1 MASSTRFEENAGGAA
16 FGNPKLV
23 RQGATAGATQVSSAA
38 NPTGGYIT
46 QTAPNKAP
54 AAPKGSTAD
63 IFTGLAEAL
72 NTYQQKLIKQGKIKV
87 ADEYVIEFTPGM
99 GNAKLK
105 RPGETDKNKVSMQNN
120 NSARSKNPATNSV
133 NTNAR
138 GMQVSAGM
146 QIVQFI
152 DQVMRNSTY
161 ITDQQIVDVDKDGKA
176 TPNGKPTTGQT
187 AWYKIS
193 VQAVQLGYDE
203 LRKDHAYRMTY
214 IVSPYAINTMQ
225 SNFFPNSRFRGSHKS
240 YSYWFTGAN
249 TEILNFEQ
257 EFNNLYRLIISGISN
272 QIQQNTRTD
281 FRDQYRRTPL
291 ATSEQSSQGA
301 DNYIGEPAANAADFL
316 YSPTDQAKIKL
327 RIVGDPSWMQQGEA
341 ATGLS
346 AKTFDFNPFN
356 PDGTINYDSQEV
368 VFDVSWN
375 RPADYNMNTGL
386 MEVNSNNTKNNEPQE
401 NATYTAIKCKNI
413 FSRGRFEQE
422 LEGRLLIE
430 FNTNQQVTA
439 QRPAT
444 NSNIG
449 PNTNANTS
457 VTQARTPLQAKG
469 EALMTDYNTNVL
481 KVPEAIAS
489 PTPANS
495 ILSESTVKEKLTLP
509 LNTSAPP
516 ASSNGTVEQGTTPAP
531 TFADSIAQGQAAQR
545 NRLNQALSGQ
555 IKTNQLGNKES

>member
-1 MASSTRFEENAGGAA
+1 MPGISRLNAVTSQPA
-16 FGNPKLV
+16 
-23 RQGATAGATQVSSAA
+23 AA
-38 NPTGGYIT
+38 NGSRGTGSAQDPVKVNGVNTIT

-72 NTYQQKLIKQGKIKV
+72 NTYQAKLVKQGKIKIK
-87 ADEYVIEFTPGM
+87 DEYVIEFTPGM

-120 NSARSKNPATNSV
+120 NSARSRNPATNSV

-161 ITDQQIVDVDKDGKA
+161 ITDQQIVDIDKDGKA

-240 YSYWFTGAN
+240 YNYWFTGSN

-272 QIQQNTRTD
+272 QVQQNTRTD

-291 ATSEQSSQGA
+291 ATSEQSNQGA
-301 DNYIGEPAANAADFL
+301 DNYVGEPAANAADFL

-327 RIVGDPSWMQQGEA
+327 RIVGDPAWMQQGEA
-341 ATGLS
+341 ATGITS
-346 AKTFDFNPFN
+346 RTFDFNPFN
-356 PDGTINYDSQEV
+356 PDGTINYDSQEI

-386 MEVNSNNTKNNEPQE
+386 MEVNANNTKNNEPHE

-413 FSRGRFEQE
+413 FSHGRFEQE

-430 FNTNQQVTA
+430 FNTNTQVTA
-439 QRPAT
+439 QRPSTA
-444 NSNIG
+444 SNIG
-449 PNTNANTS
+449 PNNNANKS

-469 EALMTDYNTNVL
+469 EELITNYNTNVL
-481 KVPEAIAS
+481 KVPESIAS

-495 ILSESTVKEKLTLP
+495 MLSDTVVKEKLTLP
-509 LNTSAPP
+509 LNTSAPT
-516 ASSNGTVEQGTTPAP
+516 ASSNGTVEQGNTPAP
-531 TFADSIAQGQAAQR
+531 TFADSIAQGRTAQN
-545 NRLNQALSGQ
+545 NRLTEALAGQ

>member
-1 MASSTRFEENAGGAA
+1 MATSPRFEEGGGGAA
-16 FGNPKLV
+16 FGNPNLV
-23 RQGATAGATQVSSAA
+23 RQGARANVAQTPSAA
-38 NPTGGYIT
+38 NPTGGY
-46 QTAPNKAP
+46 APAPDKAP

-72 NTYQQKLIKQGKIKV
+72 NTYQKKLVKQKKIKV

-105 RPGETDKNKVSMQNN
+105 RPGETDKGKVSMQNN
-120 NSARSKNPATNSV
+120 NSARSRNPETNSV

-161 ITDQQIVDVDKDGKA
+161 IIDQQIVDIDKDGNA

-193 VQAVQLGYDE
+193 VQAVQLAYDE

-240 YSYWFTGAN
+240 YNYWFTGAN

-257 EFNNLYRLIISGISN
+257 EFNNLYRLIISGINN

-281 FRDQYRRTPL
+281 FRDQARRTPL
-291 ATSEQSSQGA
+291 ATSEQSNQGA
-301 DNYIGEPAANAADFL
+301 NGYVAEPGANAADFL
-316 YSPTDQAKIKL
+316 YSPTDLAKIKL
-327 RIVGDPSWMQQGEA
+327 RIVGDPAWMQQGEA
-341 ATGLS
+341 ATGVS
-346 AKTFDFNPFN
+346 ARTFDFNPFN
-356 PDGTINYDSQEV
+356 PDGTINYDSQEI

-375 RPADYNMNTGL
+375 RPADYNLNTGI
-386 MEVNSNNTKNNEPQE
+386 MEVNANNTTNNEPQE

-430 FNTNQQVTA
+430 YNTNQQVSA
-439 QRPAT
+439 QRPETA
-444 NSNIG
+444 SNIG
-449 PNTNANTS
+449 PNNIANKS

-469 EALMTDYNTNVL
+469 EALINDYNTNVL
-481 KVPEAIAS
+481 KVPESIAS
-489 PTPANS
+489 PTPTNS

-516 ASSNGTVEQGTTPAP
+516 ASSNGSVTPGTTPAP
-531 TFADSIAQGQAAQR
+531 SFADSIAQGRAAQN
-545 NRLNQALSGQ
+545 NRLTEALAGQ
-555 IKTNQLGNKES
+555 IKTNQLGNKEP

>member
-1 MASSTRFEENAGGAA
+1 M
-16 FGNPKLV
+16 
-23 RQGATAGATQVSSAA
+23 AGANRLNPVTSQPAAA
-38 NPTGGYIT
+38 NGGRGTGSAQDPVKVNGVNTIT
-46 QTAPNKAP
+46 QTAPDKAP

-72 NTYQQKLIKQGKIKV
+72 NTYQKKLVKQGKIKV

-105 RPGETDKNKVSMQNN
+105 RPGETDKNKVSMQSNT
-120 NSARSKNPATNSV
+120 SARSKNPATNSV

-152 DQVMRNSTY
+152 DQILRNSTY
-161 ITDQQIVDVDKDGKA
+161 ITDQQIVDIDKDGKA

-193 VQAVQLGYDE
+193 VQAVQLAYDE

-240 YSYWFTGAN
+240 YNYWFTGAN

-272 QIQQNTRTD
+272 QVQQNTRTD

-327 RIVGDPSWMQQGEA
+327 RIVGDPAWMQQGEA

-346 AKTFDFNPFN
+346 SRTFDFNPFN
-356 PDGTINYDSQEV
+356 PDGTINYDSQEI

-386 MEVNSNNTKNNEPQE
+386 MEVNANNTKNNEPQE

-439 QRPAT
+439 QRPETA
-444 NSNIG
+444 SNIG
-449 PNTNANTS
+449 PNNNANKS

-469 EALMTDYNTNVL
+469 EALMKDYNTSVL
-481 KVPEAIAS
+481 KVPESIAS

-516 ASSNGTVEQGTTPAP
+516 ASSNGSVTSGTTPAP
-531 TFADSIAQGQAAQR
+531 SFADSIAQGRSAQN
-545 NRLNQALSGQ
+545 NRLTEALAGQ

>member
-1 MASSTRFEENAGGAA
+1 M
-16 FGNPKLV
+16 
-23 RQGATAGATQVSSAA
+23 AGANRLNLVTNQPAAA
-38 NPTGGYIT
+38 NGGRGTGSAQDPVKVNGVNTIT
-46 QTAPNKAP
+46 QNAPAKAP

-72 NTYQQKLIKQGKIKV
+72 NTYQAKLVKQGKIKIK
-87 ADEYVIEFTPGM
+87 DEYVIEFTPGM
-99 GNAKLK
+99 TAAKLK
-105 RPGETDKNKVSMQNN
+105 RPGETDKNKVSMQSNT
-120 NSARSKNPATNSV
+120 SARSINPATNSV

-138 GMQVSAGM
+138 GMQVAAGM

-161 ITDQQIVDVDKDGKA
+161 ITDQQIMDVDKDGKA

-240 YSYWFTGAN
+240 YNYWFTGAN
-249 TEILNFEQ
+249 SEILNFEQ

-272 QIQQNTRTD
+272 QVQQNTRTD

-301 DNYIGEPAANAADFL
+301 DNYVGEPAANAADFL

-327 RIVGDPSWMQQGEA
+327 RIVGDPAWMQQGEA

-346 AKTFDFNPFN
+346 ARTFDFNPFN
-356 PDGTINYDSQEV
+356 PDGTINYDSQEI
-368 VFDVSWN
+368 VFNVSWN

-386 MEVNSNNTKNNEPQE
+386 MEVNANNTKNNEPQE

-430 FNTNQQVTA
+430 FNTNAQATA
-439 QRPAT
+439 QRPETA
-444 NSNIG
+444 SNIG
-449 PNTNANTS
+449 PNNNANKS
-457 VTQARTPLQAKG
+457 VTQSRTPLQAKG
-469 EALMTDYNTNVL
+469 ETLMNDYNTNVL
-481 KVPEAIAS
+481 KVPESIAS

-495 ILSESTVKEKLTLP
+495 MLSEAVVKEKLTLP

-516 ASSNGTVEQGTTPAP
+516 ASSNGSVSQGTTPAP
-531 TFADSIAQGQAAQR
+531 TFADSIAQGQSAQN
-545 NRLNQALSGQ
+545 NRLNQALAGQ